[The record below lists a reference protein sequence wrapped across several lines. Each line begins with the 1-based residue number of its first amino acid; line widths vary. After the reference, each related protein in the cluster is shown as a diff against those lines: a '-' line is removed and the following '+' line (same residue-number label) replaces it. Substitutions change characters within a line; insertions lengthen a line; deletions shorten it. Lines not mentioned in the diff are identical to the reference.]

1 MSADPVLAVDHLA
14 VRYPVRRSSIFAR
27 RPAPKAA
34 VDDVSFDLA
43 PGETL
48 ALVGESGSGKTTIGN
63 AVLGL
68 APISAGTIRLDGA
81 EITTASVEQRR
92 RLAADLQVVFQNPYG
107 SLNPSL
113 TIGRTLTEP
122 LQVTRRLDA
131 RESRRRIDTL
141 LEQVG
146 LPADAADRYPA
157 DFSGGQRQRIA
168 IARAIS
174 VQPRVIVCDEPTSAL
189 DVSTQKVVL
198 ELLAGLQQESGVAYL
213 FITHDLA
220 VVRHFADRVAVLDHG
235 RIVET
240 GTAADV
246 CENPR
251 HPYTQRLVAAAPVPD
266 PRMQQRRREAR
277 LAAAETTATP
287 AAALPPWR

>member
-43 PGETL
+43 AGETL

>member
-43 PGETL
+43 AGETL

-146 LPADAADRYPA
+146 LPADPADRYPA

-246 CENPR
+246 CEHPR

>member
-43 PGETL
+43 AGETL

-146 LPADAADRYPA
+146 LPGDAADRYPA

-246 CENPR
+246 CEHPR

>member
-43 PGETL
+43 AGETL

-246 CENPR
+246 CEHPR

>member
-43 PGETL
+43 AGETL

-146 LPADAADRYPA
+146 LPGDAADRYPA